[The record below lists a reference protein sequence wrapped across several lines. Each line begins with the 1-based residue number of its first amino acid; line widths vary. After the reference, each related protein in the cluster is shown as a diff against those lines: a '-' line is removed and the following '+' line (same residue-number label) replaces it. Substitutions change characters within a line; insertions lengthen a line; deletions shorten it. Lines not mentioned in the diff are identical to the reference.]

1 MFDRTGP
8 LFSMPSSGFSDR
20 FYAAS
25 NGMDASHN
33 PQSVFVYDS
42 MMLAFM
48 AILHNAKIDNKGDGI
63 DISNMLRTFKSF
75 DDASSEGSEFA
86 LTPQGIQDSL
96 SANSESF
103 RIVGLSGQHR
113 YTTDQDASLSSAIWQ
128 VDYGQLSYLYSC
140 ENTLS
145 VLQDMVIDCDYN

>member
-1 MFDRTGP
+1 MFDHMGS
-8 LFSMPSSGFSDR
+8 LFNMSSSGFYDR

-25 NGMDASHN
+25 NGLDASHN

-48 AILHNAKIDNKGDGI
+48 AILHNAKMDNKGDGI

-75 DDASSEGSEFA
+75 DDASLGGSEFS

-96 SANSESF
+96 SENSENF
-103 RIVGLSGQHR
+103 RIVGLAGPHR
-113 YTTDQDASLSSAIWQ
+113 YTTDQDVSLSSAIWQ
-128 VDYGQLSYLYSC
+128 VDYGQLSYLYECS
-140 ENTLS
+140 NTLS
-145 VLQDMVIDCDYN
+145 VLQDMVIDCSSD

>member
-1 MFDRTGP
+1 MFDHMGS
-8 LFSMPSSGFSDR
+8 LFNMSSSGFYDR

-25 NGMDASHN
+25 NRMDASHN

-75 DDASSEGSEFA
+75 DDASSGGSEFS
-86 LTPQGIQDSL
+86 LTPQGIRDSL

-103 RIVGLSGQHR
+103 RIVGLAGQHR
-113 YTTDQDASLSSAIWQ
+113 YTTDQDASLSSGIWQ
-128 VDYGQLSYLYSC
+128 VSYGQVSYLYSC
-140 ENTLS
+140 ENSLS
-145 VLQDMVIDCDYN
+145 NLQDMALNCDYN